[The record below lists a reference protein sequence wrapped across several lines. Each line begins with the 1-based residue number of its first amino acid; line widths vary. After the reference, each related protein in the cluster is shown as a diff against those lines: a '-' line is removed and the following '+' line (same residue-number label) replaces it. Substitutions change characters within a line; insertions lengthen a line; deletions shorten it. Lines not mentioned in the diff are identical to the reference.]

1 MIKFLTLV
9 ALVTFRI
16 GYQPATENSRTP
28 AFSQPV
34 AQGTGLHLH
43 IMKPARLISFTAN
56 VNDKKVLLQWEVGQN
71 ATADLFE
78 VQKSTDGK
86 NFSMAALVF
95 GTDRDENGNYVF
107 YEKANGRPTSY
118 RIKII
123 GKDKQVSFSDIVIV
137 KPLAS

>member
-16 GYQPATENSRTP
+16 GYQPAAENSNSP
-28 AFSQPV
+28 AFSRPGPHATALQ
-34 AQGTGLHLH
+34 LH
-43 IMKPARLISFTAN
+43 IMRPARLISFKAN
-56 VNDKKVLLQWEVGQN
+56 VNDKKVVLQWEISQN
-71 ATADLFE
+71 ASADLFE
-78 VQKSTDGK
+78 IQKSNDGK

-95 GTDRDENGNYVF
+95 GTDSDENGNYAF
-107 YEKANGRPTSY
+107 YEKASGKQISY